1 MMQGWFPMGHIGQ
14 VLAVTLVKASA
25 GITTI
30 LGDYVPMRQEKC
42 ACMIVRCP
50 NAVFMSWHLVW

>member
-50 NAVFMSWHLVW
+50 NAVFM